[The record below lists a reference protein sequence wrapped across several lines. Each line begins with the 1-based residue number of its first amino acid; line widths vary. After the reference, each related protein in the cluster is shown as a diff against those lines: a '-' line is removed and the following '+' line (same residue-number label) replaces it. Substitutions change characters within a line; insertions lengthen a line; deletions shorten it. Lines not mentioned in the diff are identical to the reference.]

1 MSLKLTTAALLAL
14 AVSSAPAF
22 ACSMTQ
28 GSQAINPPN
37 LTDNDP
43 AWAVFFPDT
52 TFTIGGGNATV
63 TSPSNEW
70 AAVIYG
76 GKFVNTGDICVSAVI
91 NNDPNGGA
99 GIVFGDTNAGTYM
112 FEIWANGEA
121 DVSEFTSQGWL
132 NPVASVASSLVK
144 TGANASNELR
154 ITWNASSASAYI
166 NGQLF
171 KTFPVSAFQGSK
183 IGLEVQSG
191 GGASPTS
198 VQFSNFSVTAASQ

>member
-28 GSQAINPPN
+28 NSQVINPPN
-37 LTDNDP
+37 LTTTDPSWSAFND
-43 AWAVFFPDT
+43 A

-63 TSPSNEW
+63 TVPSNEW
-70 AAVIYG
+70 GGVVYG
-76 GKFVNTGDICVSAVI
+76 GKFVNTGDICVSVVI

-99 GIVFGDTNAGTYM
+99 GIIFGDTASDTFM
-112 FEIWANGEA
+112 FEIWANGQA
-121 DVSEFTSQGWL
+121 DVSDSNTQGWL
-132 NPVASVASSLVK
+132 SPVAEVASSLVK

-171 KTFPVSAFQGSK
+171 QTFPISAFQGSK
-183 IGLEVQSG
+183 IGLEVESG
-191 GGASPTS
+191 GGANPTS
-198 VQFSNFSVTAASQ
+198 AQFSNFSVTAASQ